1 MSCDFPTNRGPARGP
16 ARGHGKEKTVY
27 RLFLRVRARA
37 LFFARTYGGAR
48 TIRRRR
54 RRHPAAP
61 YNFPVPDT
69 VTLQAFRSSRIYVP
83 STSKISKL

>member
-1 MSCDFPTNRGPARGP
+1 MIFQQIVVRSH
-16 ARGHGKEKTVY
+16 GHGTGKTVY

-37 LFFARTYGGAR
+37 LFFARAYGGAR

-54 RRHPAAP
+54 PAAP

-69 VTLQAFRSSRIYVP
+69 VTLQAFRSSRRYVP
-83 STSKISKL
+83 STFKISKL